1 MRTGYR
7 LHSMD
12 NLRAL
17 AMLAGV
23 AFHAALAY
31 SPLARPV
38 FPTADR
44 AGSVLVD
51 VFAWFLHLFRMP
63 LFFVVAG
70 YFTALQVER
79 RGIGG
84 MLRSRVLRVGL
95 PFVLFLPLVHL
106 ALSSSTLHAAR
117 TVAHPSPL
125 LQMIRDLLQAGPL
138 PDMPPGTSHLWFL
151 YYLMLFCVLVW
162 VARSLGL
169 GPLAARAAELP
180 PTWHLLVLPLLLVPS
195 LASVPAPHPAPE
207 SLLPQFWAFGYY
219 GPFFAL
225 GLLLHDHPGLVDRLR
240 AHVPWLVAGSVAL
253 YAIFL
258 WLLQGQVA
266 NAAPDLAPWPV
277 ALLEATIGVWMT
289 LACLSLGRVALEHAN
304 GVLRYLADASY
315 WTYLVHLP
323 VLFAI
328 QYRLMDLSLHWTL
341 KFAVSLVLT
350 MTSCLLGYHLLV
362 RPTPLGRMLGSRSEG
377 GHTFRR
383 GRGKGSEVERS
394 AESPRCARAAR

>member
-1 MRTGYR
+1 MRARHR

-31 SPLARPV
+31 SPLAQPV

-63 LFFVVAG
+63 VFFVVAG
-70 YFTALQVER
+70 FFTALQVER

-84 MLRSRVLRVGL
+84 MLRSRLLRVGL
-95 PFVLFLPLVHL
+95 PFMLFLPMVRL

-125 LQMIRDLLQAGPL
+125 LQMIRDLLEAGPL
-138 PDMPPGTSHLWFL
+138 PDAPPGTSHLWFL

-169 GPLAARAAELP
+169 GPLAARAAGLP
-180 PTWHLLVLPLLLVPS
+180 PAWHLVVLPLLLVPP

-207 SLLPQFWAFGYY
+207 SLLPQFWALGYY
-219 GPFFAL
+219 GPFFAM
-225 GLLLHDHPGLVDRLR
+225 GVLLHGHPGLVDRLR
-240 AHVPWLVAGSVAL
+240 ALVPWLVVGSVAL

-258 WLLQGQVA
+258 WLLRDRAA
-266 NAAPDLAPWPV
+266 NAAPGLAPWPV
-277 ALLEATIGVWMT
+277 ALIEATIGVWMT
-289 LACLSLGRVALEHAN
+289 LACLSLGRVTLERSN

-328 QYRLMDLSLHWTL
+328 QYRLMDLPLHWAL
-341 KFAVSLVLT
+341 KLAVSLVLT
-350 MTSCLLGYHLLV
+350 MTSCLLGYHWLV
-362 RPTPLGRMLGSRSEG
+362 RPTPLGRLLGSRSEG
-377 GHTFRR
+377 GYALRDDR
-383 GRGKGSEVERS
+383 GGGSEG
-394 AESPRCARAAR
+394 